1 MRAYDR
7 MRENYPYSSSI
18 FIVLEGG
25 TTSDLTRVSDEL
37 AARLHKDTEW
47 VGDVQW
53 REDMDFLRKHSLI
66 LQKPE
71 DLEKT
76 EKTSRTTQSC
86 SHRCLWV
93 SMLQIFLRER
103 TPPNHYGEVRTVDGI
118 SLSGGQRQR
127 LALGSGL
134 INGPDLVFLDEPT
147 TGLDPQARRNI

>member
-25 TTSDLTRVSDEL
+25 TTSDLTRVGDEL

-71 DLEKT
+71 DLGEDGENLADHPELFAQMFVSFNLADLLAGTNAT
-76 EKTSRTTQSC
+76 ES
-86 SHRCLWV
+86 LW
-93 SMLQIFLRER
+93 
-103 TPPNHYGEVRTVDGI
+103 
-118 SLSGGQRQR
+118 
-127 LALGSGL
+127 
-134 INGPDLVFLDEPT
+134 
-147 TGLDPQARRNI
+147 